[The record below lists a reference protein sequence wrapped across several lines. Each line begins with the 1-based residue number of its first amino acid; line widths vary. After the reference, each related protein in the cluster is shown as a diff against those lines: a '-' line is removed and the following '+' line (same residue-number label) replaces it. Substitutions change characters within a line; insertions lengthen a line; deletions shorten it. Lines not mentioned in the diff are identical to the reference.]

1 MRPRGHTVATSS
13 TRSPPTGTSGS
24 AEMRDRPGTTSSL
37 NVGLVPQCGRPPGG
51 HAPSSQG
58 DFEKEEATPVVPAFL
73 RETKVGQMVSLSALG
88 VEGRR
93 RGGPLRIH
101 LPDVFSFVLS
111 RTSRFSGGHPTITK
125 GRHMGGGTRTGG
137 VENMV
142 MYKKKN

>member
-1 MRPRGHTVATSS
+1 M
-13 TRSPPTGTSGS
+13 
-24 AEMRDRPGTTSSL
+24 
-37 NVGLVPQCGRPPGG
+37 
-51 HAPSSQG
+51 
-58 DFEKEEATPVVPAFL
+58 VPAFL

-101 LPDVFSFVLS
+101 LPDVFSFVSS
-111 RTSRFSGGHPTITK
+111 RTSRFSGGHPTMTE
-125 GRHMGGGTRTGG
+125 GHHMGGGTRTGS